1 MPTEQSKPEQMLF
14 LEEDLTAIV
23 ADQVRQIKELEARLK
38 QKDDQIEA
46 LSLDLAIFRGESR
59 MIFPLSR
66 YRDPLQQMLDREA
79 RSCKGCVFRIAEK
92 VFDKELETCKKGRNK
107 VKKCS
112 KYKEAE

>member
-46 LSLDLAIFRGESR
+46 LSLDLAIFRGK
-59 MIFPLSR
+59 
-66 YRDPLQQMLDREA
+66 A
-79 RSCKGCVFRIAEK
+79 A
-92 VFDKELETCKKGRNK
+92 
-107 VKKCS
+107 
-112 KYKEAE
+112 